1 MFADADGRPLEY
13 THGIETI
20 YKGETVALLLV
31 LFIAFFVVVFLFLLP
46 ILFSLQAVGS
56 LFVYPKQLLA
66 IFGNKILRRNHALEH
81 ATIVVM
87 MEREPGR
94 RLNGF
99 STDDGFFV
107 QGVRSLNEVESA
119 AREAIRR
126 LQNGEKGLAVHRNCG
141 TTIVAANLLA
151 AVFFLAALGIGWLY
165 LHWPLYLLILGSVA
179 LAFALRVPLSLLL
192 QRFVTTDADL
202 SNAEVGWV
210 EPANPGDLKNGIFG
224 LLLAA
229 TTVRVRV
236 FHTDPDAVEIIRD
249 DGAIVR

>member
-1 MFADADGRPLEY
+1 
-13 THGIETI
+13 
-20 YKGETVALLLV
+20 VALLLV

-56 LFVYPKQLLA
+56 LFVYPRQLRA

-107 QGVRSLNEVESA
+107 QGVRSIAEVESA
-119 AREAIRR
+119 AREAVRR
-126 LQNGEKGLAVHRNCG
+126 LQNGEKSLAIHRNCG

-151 AVFFLAALGIGWLY
+151 AVFFLVALGLVLY
-165 LHWPLYLLILGSVA
+165 LGGNYLYLMILGSVL
-179 LAFALRVPLSLLL
+179 LAVALRVPLSLLL

-202 SNAEVGWV
+202 KNAEVGWV
-210 EPANPGDLKNGIFG
+210 EPAQPGDLKSGIFG

-229 TTVRVRV
+229 STVQVRV
-236 FHTDPDAVEIIRD
+236 FHTDPEAVEIFRD

>member
-1 MFADADGRPLEY
+1 
-13 THGIETI
+13 
-20 YKGETVALLLV
+20 VALLVV
-31 LFIAFFVVVFLFLLP
+31 LFIAFFVIAFLFLLP

-56 LFVYPKQLLA
+56 LFVYPRQLKA
-66 IFGNKILRRNHALEH
+66 IFGNRILRRNHALEH

-107 QGVRSLNEVESA
+107 QGVRSIAEVESA

-126 LQNGEKGLAVHRNCG
+126 LQNGEKGLAIHRNCG

-151 AVFFLAALGIGWLY
+151 AILFLLALGLGLY
-165 LHWPLYLLILGSVA
+165 LGGNIYLMILGSVV
-179 LAFALRVPLSLLL
+179 LAFALRVPLSLIL

-202 SNAEVGWV
+202 KNAEVGWV
-210 EPANPGDLKNGIFG
+210 EPAQPGDLKSGIFG

-229 TTVRVRV
+229 STVRVRV
-236 FHTDPDAVEIIRD
+236 FHTDPEAVEIFRD

>member
-1 MFADADGRPLEY
+1 M
-13 THGIETI
+13 
-20 YKGETVALLLV
+20 ALLLV
-31 LFIAFFVVVFLFLLP
+31 VFVALFVILFLFLLP

-56 LFVYPKQLLA
+56 LFVYPKQLRA

-87 MEREPGR
+87 MEREPAR

-107 QGVRSLNEVESA
+107 QGVRSLAEVESA

-126 LQNGEKGLAVHRNCG
+126 LQGGEKGLAIHRNCG

-151 AVFFLAALGIGWLY
+151 AIFFLSALGVGLY
-165 LHWPLYLLILGSVA
+165 LEWHLYLLILGGLV

-210 EPANPGDLKNGIFG
+210 EPANPTDLKNGIFG

-229 TTVRVRV
+229 STVRVRV

>member
-1 MFADADGRPLEY
+1 M
-13 THGIETI
+13 
-20 YKGETVALLLV
+20 VV

-46 ILFSLQAVGS
+46 ILFSLQAVGN
-56 LFVYPKQLLA
+56 LFVYPRQLRA

-94 RLNGF
+94 KLNGF

-107 QGVRSLNEVESA
+107 QGVRSISEVESA
-119 AREAIRR
+119 AKEAMRR
-126 LQNGEKGLAVHRNCG
+126 LQNGEKRLAIHRNCG

-151 AVFFLAALGIGWLY
+151 AVFFLVTLGFFLY
-165 LHWPLYLLILGSVA
+165 LGVGNLYLMILGSVV
-179 LAFALRVPLSLLL
+179 LAFALRIPLSLIL

-202 SNAEVGWV
+202 TNAEVGWV
-210 EPANPGDLKNGIFG
+210 EPAQPGDLKSGIFG

-229 TTVRVRV
+229 STVRVRI
-236 FHTDPDAVEIIRD
+236 FHTDPDAVEILRD

>member
-1 MFADADGRPLEY
+1 
-13 THGIETI
+13 
-20 YKGETVALLLV
+20 VALLLV

-56 LFVYPKQLLA
+56 LFVYPRQLKA
-66 IFGNKILRRNHALEH
+66 VFGNRILRRNHALEH
-81 ATIVVM
+81 GTIAVM

-94 RLNGF
+94 KLNGF

-107 QGVRSLNEVESA
+107 QGVRSLAEVESA
-119 AREAIRR
+119 AREAISR

-151 AVFFLAALGIGWLY
+151 AIFFLVALGLGILY
-165 LHWPLYLLILGSVA
+165 LGSNYLYLLILGSVV
-179 LAFALRVPLSLLL
+179 LAFVLRVPLSLLL

-202 SNAEVGWV
+202 KNAEVGWV
-210 EPANPGDLKNGIFG
+210 EPAQPGDLKSGIFG

-229 TTVRVRV
+229 STVQVRV
-236 FHTDPDAVEIIRD
+236 FHTDPDAVEIFRD

>member
-1 MFADADGRPLEY
+1 M
-13 THGIETI
+13 
-20 YKGETVALLLV
+20 ALLLV

-56 LFVYPKQLLA
+56 LFVYPRQLRA
-66 IFGNKILRRNHALEH
+66 IFGNRILRRNHALEH

-94 RLNGF
+94 KLNGF

-107 QGVRSLNEVESA
+107 QGVRSIAEVESA
-119 AREAIRR
+119 AREALRR
-126 LQNGEKGLAVHRNCG
+126 LQNGEKGLAIHRNCG

-151 AVFFLAALGIGWLY
+151 AIFFLVALGLGFLY
-165 LHWPLYLLILGSVA
+165 LGSSSDLYLMILGSVV
-179 LAFALRVPLSLLL
+179 LAFALRVPLSLIL

-202 SNAEVGWV
+202 KNAEVGWV
-210 EPANPGDLKNGIFG
+210 EPAQPGDLRSGIFG

-229 TTVRVRV
+229 STVQVRV
-236 FHTDPDAVEIIRD
+236 FHTDPDAVEIFRD

>member
-1 MFADADGRPLEY
+1 MAP
-13 THGIETI
+13 
-20 YKGETVALLLV
+20 LLLV

-56 LFVYPKQLLA
+56 LFVYPKQLRA

-94 RLNGF
+94 KLNGF

-107 QGVRSLNEVESA
+107 QGVRSISEVESA
-119 AREAIRR
+119 AREAMRR
-126 LQNGEKGLAVHRNCG
+126 LQNGEKRLAIHRNCG

-151 AVFFLAALGIGWLY
+151 AIFFLVAIGLSFLY
-165 LHWPLYLLILGSVA
+165 LAGGYLYLMILGSVV
-179 LAFALRVPLSLLL
+179 LAFALRIPLSLLL

-202 SNAEVGWV
+202 TNAEVGWV
-210 EPANPGDLKNGIFG
+210 EPAQPGDLKSGIFG

-229 TTVRVRV
+229 STVRVRV
-236 FHTDPDAVEIIRD
+236 FHTDPDAVEIFRD

>member
-1 MFADADGRPLEY
+1 
-13 THGIETI
+13 
-20 YKGETVALLLV
+20 VALLVV

-56 LFVYPKQLLA
+56 LFVYPRQLRA

-81 ATIVVM
+81 ATIAVM

-94 RLNGF
+94 KLNGF

-107 QGVRSLNEVESA
+107 QGVRSISEVESA
-119 AREAIRR
+119 AREAMRR
-126 LQNGEKGLAVHRNCG
+126 LQSGEKRLAIHRNCG

-151 AVFFLAALGIGWLY
+151 AVFFLVTLGFFLY
-165 LHWPLYLLILGSVA
+165 LGVGNLYLMILGSVV
-179 LAFALRVPLSLLL
+179 LAFALRIPLSLIL

-202 SNAEVGWV
+202 TNAEVGWV
-210 EPANPGDLKNGIFG
+210 EPAQPGDLKSGIFG

-229 TTVRVRV
+229 STVRVRI
-236 FHTDPDAVEIIRD
+236 FHTDPDAVEILRD

>member
-1 MFADADGRPLEY
+1 MAP
-13 THGIETI
+13 
-20 YKGETVALLLV
+20 LLLV

-56 LFVYPKQLLA
+56 LFVYPKQLRA
-66 IFGNKILRRNHALEH
+66 IFGNRILRRNHALEH

-94 RLNGF
+94 KLNGF

-107 QGVRSLNEVESA
+107 QGVRSISEVESA
-119 AREAIRR
+119 AREAMRR
-126 LQNGEKGLAVHRNCG
+126 LQNGEKRLAIHRNCG

-151 AVFFLAALGIGWLY
+151 AIFFLVAIGLSFLY
-165 LHWPLYLLILGSVA
+165 LAGGYLYLMILGSVI
-179 LAFALRVPLSLLL
+179 LAFALRIPLSLLL

-202 SNAEVGWV
+202 KNAEVGWV
-210 EPANPGDLKNGIFG
+210 EPAQPGDLKSGIFG

-229 TTVRVRV
+229 STVRVRV
-236 FHTDPDAVEIIRD
+236 FHTDPEAVEILRD

>member
-1 MFADADGRPLEY
+1 
-13 THGIETI
+13 
-20 YKGETVALLLV
+20 VALLAV
-31 LFIAFFVVVFLFLLP
+31 LFIALFVIAFLFLLP

-56 LFVYPKQLLA
+56 LFVYPRQLRA

-94 RLNGF
+94 KLNGF

-107 QGVRSLNEVESA
+107 QGVRSISEVESA
-119 AREAIRR
+119 AREAMRR
-126 LQNGEKGLAVHRNCG
+126 LQNGEKGLAIHRNCG

-151 AVFFLAALGIGWLY
+151 AILFLVAIGLGILY
-165 LHWPLYLLILGSVA
+165 LGMGWDLYLMILGSVV
-179 LAFALRVPLSLLL
+179 LAFALRIPLSLIL

-202 SNAEVGWV
+202 KNAEVGWV
-210 EPANPGDLKNGIFG
+210 EPAQPGDLKSGIFG

-229 TTVRVRV
+229 STVRVRV
-236 FHTDPDAVEIIRD
+236 FHTDPDAVEIFRD

>member
-1 MFADADGRPLEY
+1 
-13 THGIETI
+13 
-20 YKGETVALLLV
+20 VAPILLV
-31 LFIAFFVVVFLFLLP
+31 LFIAFFVIVFLFLLP

-56 LFVYPKQLLA
+56 LFVYPKQLRS

-107 QGVRSLNEVESA
+107 QGVRSISEVESA
-119 AREAIRR
+119 AREATRR
-126 LQNGEKGLAVHRNCG
+126 LQNGEKRLAIHRNCG

-151 AVFFLAALGIGWLY
+151 AIFFLVALGLVLY
-165 LHWPLYLLILGSVA
+165 LGGSYLYLMILGSVV
-179 LAFALRVPLSLLL
+179 LAFALRIPLSLLL

-202 SNAEVGWV
+202 KNAEVGWV
-210 EPANPGDLKNGIFG
+210 EPAQPGDLKSGIFG

-229 TTVRVRV
+229 STVRVRV
-236 FHTDPDAVEIIRD
+236 FHTDPDAVEIVRD

>member
-1 MFADADGRPLEY
+1 
-13 THGIETI
+13 
-20 YKGETVALLLV
+20 VALVLV
-31 LFIAFFVVVFLFLLP
+31 FFIALVVVVFLFLLP

-56 LFVYPKQLLA
+56 LFVYPQQLRA
-66 IFGNKILRRNHALEH
+66 VFGNRILRRNHALEH
-81 ATIVVM
+81 GTIAVM

-94 RLNGF
+94 KLNGF

-107 QGVRSLNEVESA
+107 QGVRSLAEVESA

-126 LQNGEKGLAVHRNCG
+126 LQNGERGLAVHRNCG

-151 AVFFLAALGIGWLY
+151 AIFFLVALGLGFLY
-165 LHWPLYLLILGSVA
+165 LGGSYIYLLIVGSVV
-179 LAFALRVPLSLLL
+179 LAFVLRIPLSLLL

-202 SNAEVGWV
+202 KNAEVGWV
-210 EPANPGDLKNGIFG
+210 EPAQPGDLKSGIFG

-229 TTVRVRV
+229 STVQVRI
-236 FHTDPDAVEIIRD
+236 FHTDPDAVEIFRD

>member
-1 MFADADGRPLEY
+1 
-13 THGIETI
+13 
-20 YKGETVALLLV
+20 VALLVV
-31 LFIAFFVVVFLFLLP
+31 LFIAFFVIAFLFLLP

-56 LFVYPKQLLA
+56 LFVYPRQLRA

-94 RLNGF
+94 KLNGF

-107 QGVRSLNEVESA
+107 QGVRSISEVESA

-126 LQNGEKGLAVHRNCG
+126 LQSGEKRLAIHRNCG

-151 AVFFLAALGIGWLY
+151 AVFFLVTLGVFLY
-165 LHWPLYLLILGSVA
+165 LGVGNLYLMILGSVI
-179 LAFALRVPLSLLL
+179 LAFALRIPLSLLL
-192 QRFVTTDADL
+192 QRFVTTDTNLA
-202 SNAEVGWV
+202 NAEVGWV
-210 EPANPGDLKNGIFG
+210 EPAQPGDLKSGIFG

-229 TTVRVRV
+229 STVRVRV
-236 FHTDPDAVEIIRD
+236 FHTDPDAVEIFRD

>member
-1 MFADADGRPLEY
+1 
-13 THGIETI
+13 
-20 YKGETVALLLV
+20 VALLVV
-31 LFIAFFVVVFLFLLP
+31 LFIAFFVIAFLFLLP

-56 LFVYPKQLLA
+56 LFVYPRQLKA
-66 IFGNKILRRNHALEH
+66 IFGNRILRRNHALEH

-107 QGVRSLNEVESA
+107 QGVRSIAEVESA

-126 LQNGEKGLAVHRNCG
+126 LQNGEKGLAIHRSCG

-151 AVFFLAALGIGWLY
+151 AILFLLALGLGLY
-165 LHWPLYLLILGSVA
+165 LGGNIYLMILGSVV
-179 LAFALRVPLSLLL
+179 LAFALRIPLSLIL

-202 SNAEVGWV
+202 KNAEVGWV
-210 EPANPGDLKNGIFG
+210 EPAQPGDLKSGVFG

-229 TTVRVRV
+229 STVRVRV
-236 FHTDPDAVEIIRD
+236 FHTDPDAVEILRD

>member
-1 MFADADGRPLEY
+1 MF
-13 THGIETI
+13 
-20 YKGETVALLLV
+20 
-31 LFIAFFVVVFLFLLP
+31 VVFLVLLP
-46 ILFSLQAVGS
+46 ILYSLQAVGS
-56 LFVYPKQLLA
+56 LFVYPRQLKSMFA
-66 IFGNKILRRNHALEH
+66 NKILRRNHALEH

-107 QGVRSLNEVESA
+107 QGVRSISEVESA
-119 AREAIRR
+119 AREAMRR
-126 LQNGEKGLAVHRNCG
+126 LQNGEKRLAIHRNCG

-151 AVFFLAALGIGWLY
+151 AIFFLVTIGLAFLY
-165 LHWPLYLLILGSVA
+165 LGGSYLYLMILGSVVLA
-179 LAFALRVPLSLLL
+179 LALRIPLSLLL

-202 SNAEVGWV
+202 RNAEVGWV
-210 EPANPGDLKNGIFG
+210 EPAQPGDLKSGIFG

-229 TTVRVRV
+229 STVQVRV
-236 FHTDPDAVEIIRD
+236 FHTDPDAVEIFRD